1 MCLDIIRGECMLSSY
16 YLSSSAV
23 AEGFVVTL
31 LVRRILLRDKL
42 ASRFYSCQ

>member
-1 MCLDIIRGECMLSSY
+1 MLSSY

-31 LVRRILLRDKL
+31 LVRRMLRDI
-42 ASRFYSCQ
+42 

>member
-1 MCLDIIRGECMLSSY
+1 MCLDIIRGECMLSYY

-31 LVRRILLRDKL
+31 LVRRSLQYKL